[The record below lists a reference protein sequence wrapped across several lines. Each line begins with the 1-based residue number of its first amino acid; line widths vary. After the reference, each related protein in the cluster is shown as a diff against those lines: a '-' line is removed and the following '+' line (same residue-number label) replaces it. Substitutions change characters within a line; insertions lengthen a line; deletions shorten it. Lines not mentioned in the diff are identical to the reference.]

1 MIKFIKRREIS
12 TNKNG
17 FYKLPVKDGDYYVA
31 YSETDPMEKFQEIV
45 DHSKRI
51 TICVKRGIIRESL
64 VLVGGAFDLYQG
76 FRDRV
81 LVPSK

>member
-1 MIKFIKRREIS
+1 M
-12 TNKNG
+12 NKNG

-51 TICVKRGIIRESL
+51 TICVTRGII
-64 VLVGGAFDLYQG
+64 
-76 FRDRV
+76 
-81 LVPSK
+81 